1 MLELGETQISYH
13 HEAGKHVKQYSWDLL
28 ITVGSLSRHM
38 AAGALQAGMNDDQI
52 VSFENSDEAGNHVAS
67 HLEPGDL
74 LLVKGSRGMRMD
86 KIVELLKKRGT

>member
-1 MLELGETQISYH
+1 
-13 HEAGKHVKQYSWDLL
+13 
-28 ITVGSLSRHM
+28 
-38 AAGALQAGMNDDQI
+38 MNDDQI

-67 HLEPGDL
+67 LLEPGDL